1 MAMGSE
7 KRVWLSMLVL
17 SALLLAIILGSL
29 AFETRQIKSHYNTV
43 AREMGRAFFTELVIA
58 RRWNAMHGGVYAPV
72 TEDLQPNEF
81 LVDPL
86 RDVITTDGLKLT
98 KINPAFM
105 TRLVSELTSLE
116 NGISFH
122 ITSLRPLNPVNQPDE
137 WEKKSL
143 EQFNAG
149 AREAFEVREK
159 NGFGYFTYMG
169 RLDTEAGC
177 LLCHAKDGYRL
188 GDVRGGISVSV
199 PFAPFVEAMDTEQHT
214 ALWTNGVIALFGLL
228 AIFALGTQLAR
239 NAGQLEGANRNLAEA
254 NVELRERAAE
264 LRQLNELK
272 NKFLGIAAHDLRNPL
287 TAIRGMSE
295 MIMLLELKEEKK
307 KDLVN
312 TINQASDHMLFLL
325 NDLLDVSTI
334 ESGAFALKLE
344 PGNLAEVVESR
355 IRLMGVNAEP
365 KNIRLTTEIR
375 GVPEVAFDRERMIQV
390 IDNLLSNA
398 VKFSPPDT
406 TVHVTMG
413 VADGSVRF
421 SVRDQGPG
429 IPAAELDKLF
439 LAFEKLSVRPT
450 GGEKSTGLGLAIV
463 KRIVDAHSGEVL
475 VESEV
480 GAGSTFTVSLP
491 LKMDS

>member
-1 MAMGSE
+1 MIGSVQ
-7 KRVWLSMLVL
+7 RVWLSMAVL
-17 SALLLAIILGSL
+17 SGLLLAIIAGSF
-29 AFETRQIKSHYNTV
+29 AFETRQIKNHFNTV

-58 RRWNAMHGGVYAPV
+58 RRWNAMHGGVYAPISD
-72 TEDLQPNEF
+72 DLQPNEY

-122 ITSLRPLNPVNQPDE
+122 ITSLRPLNPVNQPDA

-143 EQFNAG
+143 EQFSVG

-159 NGFGYFTYMG
+159 NGFPFFSYMG

-177 LLCHAKDGYRL
+177 LQCHAKDGYSL

-199 PFAPFVEAMDTEQHT
+199 PFAPFVEAMEIEQRT
-214 ALWTNGVIALFGLL
+214 ALWGNGAIAVVGLL
-228 AIFALGTQLAR
+228 AIFVLGSQLAR
-239 NAGQLEGANRNLAEA
+239 RAGQLEGANRSLAGA
-254 NVELRERAAE
+254 NVELRERATE

-295 MIMLLELKEEKK
+295 MIMLLNLKEEKK
-307 KDLVN
+307 ADLIN

-334 ESGAFALKLE
+334 ESGGFALKLE
-344 PGNLAEVVESR
+344 SGSLAEVVESR
-355 IRLMGVNAEP
+355 VRLMGINAEP
-365 KNIRLTTEIR
+365 KKIRLATEI
-375 GVPEVAFDRERMIQV
+375 GAVPEMAFDHERIIQV
-390 IDNLLSNA
+390 VDNLLSNA
-398 VKFSPPDT
+398 VKFSPPEAA
-406 TVHVTMG
+406 VHITIGLVDER
-413 VADGSVRF
+413 VHL

-429 IPAAELDKLF
+429 IPPGELDRLF

-450 GGEKSTGLGLAIV
+450 GGETSTGLGLSIV
-463 KRIVDAHSGEVL
+463 KRIVDAHAGEVI
-475 VESEV
+475 VDSEV
-480 GAGSTFTVSLP
+480 GVGSTFTVSLP
-491 LKMDS
+491 LKITL